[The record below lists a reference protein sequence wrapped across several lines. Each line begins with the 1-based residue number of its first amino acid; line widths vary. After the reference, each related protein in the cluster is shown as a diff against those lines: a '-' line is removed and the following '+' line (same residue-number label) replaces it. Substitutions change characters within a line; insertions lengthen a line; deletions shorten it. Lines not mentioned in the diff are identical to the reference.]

1 MGSLHDEYVG
11 LAVTKPQF
19 DSIAL
24 YCFLWI
30 DENFFPISQFT
41 SFTFKSIC
49 FLFLLICSFQFSLQS
64 KCSPRYFT
72 DSVFGM
78 MVWLMLTGGQWPF
91 RTVNVMCVDLDS
103 LTLIFHLRSHFS
115 MLCKCSCRL
124 IEAIVGSAW
133 VANIAVSYVNVPKVV
148 LLDVGKSEVYS
159 VQRTGPRILPWRT
172 PEWMRKRVDISL
184 LNFVSKWRSFR
195 QDFSRL

>member
-1 MGSLHDEYVG
+1 MILLDLLPQPHSSIPYLHIG
-11 LAVTKPQF
+11 LI
-19 DSIAL
+19 IAL
-24 YCFLWI
+24 YTSNLFSI
-30 DENFFPISQFT
+30 DRWDFFPISQFT

-91 RTVNVMCVDLDS
+91 RRVNVMCVDLDS

-115 MLCKCSCRL
+115 VLCKCCWRL
-124 IEAIVGSAW
+124 RDAIVGSAW
-133 VANIAVSYVNVPKVV
+133 VTNIAVSSANMLKVV
-148 LLDVGKSEVYS
+148 PLDVGKSGVCS
-159 VQRTGPRILPWRT
+159 V
-172 PEWMRKRVDISL
+172 
-184 LNFVSKWRSFR
+184 
-195 QDFSRL
+195 